1 MSLSKDGRTITC
13 DGPGA
18 GLTGCPHTMRLPIGL
33 RQRLRPNESPPAHG
47 WLCVARSDNTC
58 HYCPD
63 CAPGLLKSLAPAGA
77 TPGAEWIG
85 EENEV
90 PSA

>member
-1 MSLSKDGRTITC
+1 MSLSQDGRTLTC

-18 GLTGCPHTMRLPIGL
+18 GVTGCPRTMRLPIGL
-33 RQRLRPNESPPAHG
+33 RQLLRPNESPPANG
-47 WLCVARSDNTC
+47 WLCVVGSDNTG

-63 CAPGLLKSLAPAGA
+63 CAPGFLKSLSPAAA

>member
-1 MSLSKDGRTITC
+1 MSLSEDGRTITC

-18 GLTGCPHTMRLPIGL
+18 GLAGCPHTMRLPIGL
-33 RQRLRPNESPPAHG
+33 RQLLRPNESPPANG
-47 WLCVARSDNTC
+47 WLCVVGSDTR

-63 CAPGLLKSLAPAGA
+63 CAPGLLKSLAPAEA

-85 EENEV
+85 EQ
-90 PSA
+90 